1 MRKTLLQGQCHQK
14 WVLNRHMRTKIKTK
28 LEVGKGYH
36 IFLVLLYIGT
46 RVYNHTLKANK
57 KDCTLAENT
66 AEV

>member
-14 WVLNRHMRTKIKTK
+14 WVLNRQTRTKIKTK
-28 LEVGKGYH
+28 LEVGKSYN

-46 RVYNHTLKANK
+46 RIYNHTFKTNTK
-57 KDCTLAENT
+57 NCTLAENT